1 MFSSASPRAFVSCA
15 ATGSRRAR
23 MHPGSRAGYELSI
36 ELPGMDAGDVEVAVE
51 GDVLVVSGEEPNEHE
66 EKDRNFYLVE
76 RSYGAFRR
84 AFRLPDDAD
93 KKRVSAEFSKGVLEI
108 NIPRVA
114 GAEKQV
120 RRIKVKSREAPRVP
134 SGKSMPKNRALSP
147 TDLRRRCDPEQL
159 GFATTADLRE
169 IAEILGQERAVD
181 ALTFGMGM
189 RSEGYNLFALGPSG
203 VGKLSL
209 IRQYAEEQAG
219 KEKVPSEWC

>member
-1 MFSSASPRAFVSCA
+1 
-15 ATGSRRAR
+15 
-23 MHPGSRAGYELSI
+23 
-36 ELPGMDAGDVEVAVE
+36 
-51 GDVLVVSGEEPNEHE
+51 
-66 EKDRNFYLVE
+66 
-76 RSYGAFRR
+76 
-84 AFRLPDDAD
+84 
-93 KKRVSAEFSKGVLEI
+93 
-108 NIPRVA
+108 
-114 GAEKQV
+114 
-120 RRIKVKSREAPRVP
+120 
-134 SGKSMPKNRALSP
+134 MPKNRALSP

-219 KEKVPSEWC
+219 KEKVPSEWCYVYNFDDYRKPRTLELPAGRGTELAADMSGLIAS